1 MSDAPRWPGP
11 EGKPGLVFEPE
22 DSSTPRTPKSSD
34 GASQAKGDATSSS
47 KDGVTRATTPSGNTP
62 PRPRK
67 PRNKRPQN
75 RQSGNAANT
84 KPQGQQSSSRPET
97 KKPESQ
103 PAGGAESAKPASQPS
118 GRPDFEES
126 RTEETEKIPTYAT
139 SSAGSKPTPPK
150 SGIAA
155 AVAAAAKRKPA
166 STAESKT
173 PREPQK
179 VRRTRKARLRLARID
194 PWSVMK
200 TSFLFSIAFGVM
212 LVVAV
217 FALWSV
223 LASTGAIE
231 SANSFINQLIGDG
244 DQQFNLED
252 YLSISRIMGLTVVIA
267 AIDVVILTALATLL
281 SFLYNLA
288 ATVLGGIE
296 VTLAED

>member
-1 MSDAPRWPGP
+1 MSEQQGTARTPASGNVWTPAGDARSDVYRSAEDAPTLP
-11 EGKPGLVFEPE
+11 
-22 DSSTPRTPKSSD
+22 
-34 GASQAKGDATSSS
+34 QAPTSGD
-47 KDGVTRATTPSGNTP
+47 DPTRVQPVAHEAQAPAQP
-62 PRPRK
+62 A
-67 PRNKRPQN
+67 RPQVV
-75 RQSGNAANT
+75 
-84 KPQGQQSSSRPET
+84 
-97 KKPESQ
+97 
-103 PAGGAESAKPASQPS
+103 
-118 GRPDFEES
+118 
-126 RTEETEKIPTYAT
+126 
-139 SSAGSKPTPPK
+139 SAG
-150 SGIAA
+150 
-155 AVAAAAKRKPA
+155 
-166 STAESKT
+166 
-173 PREPQK
+173 PRSLA
-179 VRRTRKARLRLARID
+179 RRTRKARLRLSRID